1 MRQSCT
7 AWILGQ
13 DGTGRLVDLQYHP
26 AVGGSIM
33 CRSEGVWDGVCRSE
47 GVWEWGCVGA
57 RVCEMG

>member
-47 GVWEWGCVGA
+47 GVWK
-57 RVCEMG
+57 